1 MQVPGD
7 LMILTNATTIPYI
20 DLNGSGQII
29 HFSHANGYPPEC
41 YKPLLS
47 LMNKQY
53 HVLSMLQRPLWPGSD
68 PNEIKDWRPLAQ
80 DLLAFLDQ
88 RSIESS
94 IAIGH
99 SLGGINSLR
108 AVLLAPERFRALV
121 LIDPVLFTPKVI
133 LARRMIWSL
142 YLVYQLHP
150 YIKATSYRRREF
162 SDLKSVFE
170 SFRRKSVFRY
180 MDDVSL
186 QAYVDGIT
194 TPKPGGGYKLAFS
207 PEWEMRIYATGI
219 WPDMDLWRNLSKIK
233 IPILVVRGSES
244 DTFLPASAK
253 LLKKRLPEAWVITVE
268 KSTHLV
274 PLEYP
279 ELVCNT
285 ILQFLQE
292 KL

>member
-1 MQVPGD
+1 MT
-7 LMILTNATTIPYI
+7 LTNSTTIPYI
-20 DLNGSGQII
+20 DLNGPGQII

-47 LMNKQY
+47 KLNKQY
-53 HVLSMLQRPLWPGSD
+53 HVLAMLQRPLWAGSD
-68 PNEIKDWRPLAQ
+68 PNEIKDWLPLAQ
-80 DLLAFLDQ
+80 DLLSFLDQ
-88 RSIESS
+88 RSINSS

-108 AVLLAPERFRALV
+108 AVIRAPERFKSLI

-142 YLVYQLHP
+142 NLVYRFHP
-150 YIKATSYRRREF
+150 YIKTTSYRRREF
-162 SDLKSVFE
+162 SDLNSVFE
-170 SFRRKSVFRY
+170 GFRRKSVFRY
-180 MDDVSL
+180 MDDASL

-219 WPDMDLWRNLSKIK
+219 WRDMDLWRNLSRIN
-233 IPILVVRGSES
+233 IPILVIRGSES
-244 DTFLPASAK
+244 DTFLPSSAK
-253 LLKKRLPEAWVITVE
+253 LLKKRLPEASVITLD

-274 PLEYP
+274 PLERP
-279 ELVCNT
+279 DLVCNT
-285 ILQFLQE
+285 IIQFLQE

>member
-1 MQVPGD
+1 
-7 LMILTNATTIPYI
+7 MILTNTKTIPYI

-47 LMNKQY
+47 KLSKHY

-68 PNEIKDWRPLAQ
+68 PNEIKDWLPLAQ
-80 DLLAFLDQ
+80 DLLSFLEQ
-88 RSIESS
+88 RFITSS

-99 SLGGINSLR
+99 SLGGVNSLR
-108 AVLLAPERFRALV
+108 AVILAPERFKALI
-121 LIDPVLFTPKVI
+121 LIDPVLFTPRVI
-133 LARRMIWSL
+133 LARRLIWSL
-142 YLVYQLHP
+142 NLVYRFHP

-170 SFRRKSVFRY
+170 GFRKKSVFRY
-180 MDDVSL
+180 MDDASL
-186 QAYVDGIT
+186 QAYVEGIT

-219 WPDMDLWRNLSKIK
+219 WRDMDIWRNLSKIN
-233 IPILVVRGSES
+233 IPILVIRGSES

-253 LLKKRLPEAWVITVE
+253 LFLRRQPEAGVITIE
-268 KSTHLV
+268 NSTHLV

-279 ELVCNT
+279 DLVCNA
-285 ILQFLQE
+285 IIQFLQE